1 MQDVTDSMQGGIDQ
15 FNAVWYHLMLTLV
28 GISTFMIC
36 GNLLTLCLHG
46 YRTGCTHGD
55 GRGYRCWRKVY
66 TPVAILVIFL
76 FFVVS
81 TVYYAVGVVASSVCI
96 APTSVVLDLLA
107 GNTANQQAHIQLAAP
122 VFYFERD
129 QPTAEGP

>member
-1 MQDVTDSMQGGIDQ
+1 MQRGINQ
-15 FNAVWYHLMLTLV
+15 FNAVWEHLMLTLV
-28 GISTFMIC
+28 GIATFMVC

-46 YRTGCTHGD
+46 YRTGCTHGE

-66 TPVAILVIFL
+66 TPVAIVVIFL

-96 APTSVVLDLLA
+96 APTSVMLDLA
-107 GNTANQQAHIQLAAP
+107 GNAASRQSHIQLAAP
-122 VFYFERD
+122 VFYAQRD
-129 QPTAEGP
+129 QSTAEGA